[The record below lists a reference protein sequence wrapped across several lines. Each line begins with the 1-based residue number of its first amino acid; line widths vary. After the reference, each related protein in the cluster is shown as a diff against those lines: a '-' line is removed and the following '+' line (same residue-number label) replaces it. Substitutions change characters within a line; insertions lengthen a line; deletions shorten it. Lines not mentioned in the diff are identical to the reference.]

1 GTAIKIMDAS
11 TICDYRMVD
20 YMKKTADKNKIK
32 WQPEILTAGGTD
44 TAGIQR
50 MTEGGS
56 IAGAVSI
63 PTRHLHQVIEMA
75 HKDDIR
81 ASIDL
86 LKACVCEI
94 HNYDWS
100 F

>member
-1 GTAIKIMDAS
+1 M
-11 TICDYRMVD
+11 TITVSQHTPGQLRQ
-20 YMKKTADKNKIK
+20 TIQIHSHQINAD
-32 WQPEILTAGGTD
+32 LTEAAGGTD

-50 MTEGGS
+50 MVEGGS

-86 LKACVCEI
+86 LKACVTEI
-94 HNYDWS
+94 NQYNWKIS
-100 F
+100 Q

>member
-1 GTAIKIMDAS
+1 MCFSYSNVKTGTIKLLM
-11 TICDYRMVD
+11 
-20 YMKKTADKNKIK
+20 ADKHKIK
-32 WQPEILTAGGTD
+32 WQPEILSAGGTY

-75 HKDDIR
+75 HKDDIQG
-81 ASIDL
+81 SIDL
-86 LKACVCEI
+86 LVACVR
-94 HNYDWS
+94 
-100 F
+100 